1 MVFCVFF
8 PTPVARA
15 PFPLASSLQHRLVPA
30 SNSRCLWWS
39 SCHDVQWWSS
49 GCSAKKRWRWE
60 SRGSR
65 IFLGGRWYEK
75 NAKHNIDSFILFWLC
90 YTYTIGFF
98 VRLWEF
104 SPTYPSCPFQN
115 QLRFGHFHSLPWACQ
130 TYNADSTAC
139 TRACLVGE
147 FDTVVVN
154 GNSGDTLVER
164 IGRGSKITR
173 QQQRI
178 KRYVLWVIHYSRCSG
193 CFLLV
198 NFNLDLWIFVC
209 LFVCFYSD
217 ELPCFFFTTLW
228 IQHFLWM
235 LSYFINFE
243 RLLLSKTHRI
253 YVWYI
258 SLHLVDFYG
267 TCT

>member
-1 MVFCVFF
+1 MY
-8 PTPVARA
+8 RA
-15 PFPLASSLQHRLVPA
+15 PQWGPHFQGPQLLPA

-39 SCHDVQWWSS
+39 SRHDVQWWSS

-65 IFLGGRWYEK
+65 IFLGGDDMRK
-75 NAKHNIDSFILFWLC
+75 MPINIDSFILFWLS
-90 YTYTIGFF
+90 YTYTIYFF
-98 VRLWEF
+98 FCYEIF
-104 SPTYPSCPFQN
+104 SNMSLLSLSKSTAIWPFPQPPT
-115 QLRFGHFHSLPWACQ
+115 ACQ

-178 KRYVLWVIHYSRCSG
+178 KRYVLWVIHYSRYSG
-193 CFLLV
+193 CFLLW
-198 NFNLDLWIFVC
+198 FFVC
-209 LFVCFYSD
+209 LRFFILMNYHV
-217 ELPCFFFTTLW
+217 FFTTLW
-228 IQHFLWM
+228 IQHSLWI
-235 LSYFINFE
+235 LSILNDCSFQKPIWSMYGIFP
-243 RLLLSKTHRI
+243 
-253 YVWYI
+253 YI
-258 SLHLVDFYG
+258 WLIFMVHVPKYTMTMDPFF
-267 TCT
+267 